1 LDIDDILAIF
11 PLFITGK
18 VPIPAKVTVLPSED
32 KLKTGSN
39 WMTIASVDWITADD
53 FKLKRRLDIDWTVAL
68 DIVNRLKMFG
78 WIPAIESWQLSKLP
92 WLLEEVREIKLFSGF
107 VEGGSSNSKI
117 NVFLKAKTN
126 EYWSKY
132 WILYYLQRLIL
143 RQKKIRVTHQR
154 MLNRPD
160 KMKAFRELA
169 NTHLYYLVFD

>member
-1 LDIDDILAIF
+1 
-11 PLFITGK
+11 
-18 VPIPAKVTVLPSED
+18 
-32 KLKTGSN
+32 
-39 WMTIASVDWITADD
+39 
-53 FKLKRRLDIDWTVAL
+53 
-68 DIVNRLKMFG
+68 
-78 WIPAIESWQLSKLP
+78 
-92 WLLEEVREIKLFSGF
+92 
-107 VEGGSSNSKI
+107 
-117 NVFLKAKTN
+117 VFLKAKTN